1 MQYCIARGTDLGPVG
16 ENFGA
21 ACDQIDR
28 ADTLLADAHA
38 RARHSSQIPQPA
50 WPETSGPPITALAR
64 HDPETRMI
72 TLVLDATTA
81 SIAMFAI
88 AAHADDREAHSREVE
103 RSSADWPDG
112 SYGRRN
118 RQAIAAR
125 ETRVAARLRAIQ
137 HSYQAAAGYDT
148 ARTRTASQ
156 CYRGAA
162 RHRGKRGG
170 PCPARP
176 RPGRTGQ
183 PRQPGGRQL
192 AAAEAGR
199 GGGQRGRPCLGRPGR
214 RPGRPRY
221 PGGRRRAAKA
231 LQGAAASDAIRAALD
246 RDPADAIRVRRD
258 RDRDPATRFLDDLV
272 DIPQLMQNTLRA
284 IGGNDAVATLAAQ
297 VSLRDPAAVAALL
310 GALHEA
316 GASAAVRTLL
326 ARDPA
331 ARVSLDDPVGAAW
344 LLRALDEAGAS
355 EAAATL
361 ADRAAD
367 AGMFDIFLK
376 VHPDEASS
384 YLLGREPDGAPS

>member
-1 MQYCIARGTDLGPVG
+1 VG
-16 ENFGA
+16 VSWLLRRLDEAGA
-21 ACDQIDR
+21 SEAVR
-28 ADTLLADAHA
+28 ALAA
-38 RARHSSQIPQPA
+38 RA
-50 WPETSGPPITALAR
+50 
-64 HDPETRMI
+64 
-72 TLVLDATTA
+72 
-81 SIAMFAI
+81 
-88 AAHADDREAHSREVE
+88 
-103 RSSADWPDG
+103 
-112 SYGRRN
+112 
-118 RQAIAAR
+118 AAR
-125 ETRVAARLRAIQ
+125 VGLDTPVDVAALR
-137 HSYQAAAGYDT
+137 
-148 ARTRTASQ
+148 
-156 CYRGAA
+156 
-162 RHRGKRGG
+162 
-170 PCPARP
+170 
-176 RPGRTGQ
+176 
-183 PRQPGGRQL
+183 
-192 AAAEAGR
+192 
-199 GGGQRGRPCLGRPGR
+199 
-214 RPGRPRY
+214 
-221 PGGRRRAAKA
+221 KA